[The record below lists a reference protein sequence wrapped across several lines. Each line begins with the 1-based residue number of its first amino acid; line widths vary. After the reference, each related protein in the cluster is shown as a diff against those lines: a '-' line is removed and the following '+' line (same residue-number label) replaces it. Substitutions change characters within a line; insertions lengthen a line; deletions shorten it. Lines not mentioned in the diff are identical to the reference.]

1 MAHRVLSHTAD
12 IGIEVTAPSLD
23 ALFDELLSATFQLTS
38 PTDADADPAAVTTRS
53 VEVSA
58 ETLEDLVVDTLSEF
72 LFIAETEDQH
82 FCWFRSE
89 VDVEALAAR
98 VEAGSLPLRRD
109 QAAGATIKAVTYH
122 GLVVE
127 QRDGEWFARVYF
139 DV

>member
-12 IGIEVTAPSLD
+12 AGIEVTAASLP
-23 ALFDELLSATFQLTS
+23 ALFDELLSATFELMAPNRS
-38 PTDADADPAAVTTRS
+38 GADAETTRTI
-53 VEVSA
+53 EVTA